1 MPKIKWVGIIKDNRE
16 YEQGDLSENAVKLNV
31 PQTIGETMSR
41 AIPFIIPSV
50 VLITI
55 SMIAKTLL
63 CGERVI
69 SFGFLVIGILAGF
82 LLFIVHE
89 LLHAIV
95 YPKGATVYIGIMPG
109 QFAAVALASYP
120 LKRRRFILM
129 CLLPY
134 ILGIIPLVIFY
145 FMPAE
150 LKALNGFL
158 FGLATIGLSSPF
170 TDLYN
175 LFIALK
181 QSEKGDSIQFY
192 NGGIYKIKEI

>member
-120 LKRRRFILM
+120 LKRGRFILM

-145 FMPAE
+145 FM
-150 LKALNGFL
+150 L
-158 FGLATIGLSSPF
+158 I
-170 TDLYN
+170 
-175 LFIALK
+175 
-181 QSEKGDSIQFY
+181 
-192 NGGIYKIKEI
+192 